1 MTPEERRK
9 MEKLISEALVFVSAE
24 KQDAVLKMAN
34 HLREHKMCKSAWLD
48 DGENPEPCCA
58 LVYMN

>member
-34 HLREHKMCKSAWLD
+34 HLREHKMCKAGWMQCD
-48 DGENPEPCCA
+48 ENPEPCCA
-58 LVYMN
+58 LVYLN